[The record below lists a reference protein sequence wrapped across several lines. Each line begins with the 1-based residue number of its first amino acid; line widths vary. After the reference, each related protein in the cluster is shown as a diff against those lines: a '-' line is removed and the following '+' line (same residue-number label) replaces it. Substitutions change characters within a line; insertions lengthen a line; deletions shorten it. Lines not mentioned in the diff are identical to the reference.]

1 MLACPPGEAHDLALL
16 IFGIALNRHGWRIGY
31 LGADTP
37 LGEVINTAAEVS
49 ADHVVLAATTPDR
62 FVGRT
67 AGLTRLAATAPL
79 ALAGAGAT
87 ETTAHQIGA
96 RLLTAD
102 PVTEAERLLA

>member
-1 MLACPPGEAHDLALL
+1 M
-16 IFGIALNRHGWRIGY
+16 Y

-37 LGEVINTAAEVS
+37 LGEVINTTEDVS
-49 ADHVVLAATTPDR
+49 ADLVVLAATTRDR
-62 FVGRT
+62 LVGQT
-67 AGLTRLAATAPL
+67 ADLAPLAAAAPL

-87 ETTAHQIGA
+87 QTTAHQIGA